1 MRPVNRGPIP
11 ARETARG
18 VNLKRV
24 IDFSYYRPDLVANL
38 GEYCSYCEVPLGVN
52 LAVEHL
58 LSKTNSLNAEDWD
71 NLLLACTNC
80 NSHKLNKTKSSKDL
94 ENYFWPSMRYPGGF
108 NTYDMMVYRKE
119 AKTVEQLANDKVF
132 LWPPKSRPQKLYPN
146 SSTQTY
152 DQVWV
157 YPSPTYATDQA
168 KTKKIKDTILLM
180 GLNDFTPDDNDPK
193 ASDRRVANR
202 TIAWDRATRLAGYLE
217 PYYQNPVGNQ
227 GAISL
232 LKAQIKETAIATG
245 FWSVWMTVFSTYNFN
260 NLVNDAERK
269 QLLRDLFLGDAFPG
283 TDYIIR

>member
-11 ARETARG
+11 TRATARG
-18 VNLKRV
+18 ESLKRV
-24 IDFSYYRPDLVANL
+24 IDYSYYRPDLIANL

-58 LSKTNSLNAEDWD
+58 LSKTSSLNAEDWD

-80 NSHKLNKTKSSKDL
+80 NSHKRNKTKSSKDL
-94 ENYFWPSMRYPGGF
+94 VKYFWPSKRYPDGF

-119 AKTVEQLANDKVF
+119 AKTVEQLANDEVF
-132 LWPPKSRPQKLYPN
+132 LWPPTSRLQNLYPN
-146 SSTQTY
+146 HSTQTY

-157 YPSPTYATDQA
+157 YPSPTYATNQA

-180 GLNDFTPDDNDPK
+180 GLNDFTPDDNDPR

-217 PYYQNPVGNQ
+217 PYYRNPAGNQ
-227 GAISL
+227 GAINL

-245 FWSVWMTVFSTYNFN
+245 FWSVWMTVFSTYNFH

-283 TDYIIR
+283 TEYIIR

>member
-11 ARETARG
+11 TRATARG
-18 VNLKRV
+18 ESLKRV
-24 IDFSYYRPDLVANL
+24 IDYSYYRPDLVANL

-58 LSKTNSLNAEDWD
+58 LSKTSSLNAEDWD

-80 NSHKLNKTKSSKDL
+80 NSHKLNKTKSSEDL
-94 ENYFWPSMRYPGGF
+94 EKYFWPSMHYPGGF

-119 AKTVEQLANDKVF
+119 AKTVERLANDGVF
-132 LWPPKSRPQKLYPN
+132 LWPPKSRPQNLYPN
-146 SSTQTY
+146 RSTQTY

-157 YPSPTYATDQA
+157 YPSPTYAADQA

-193 ASDRRVANR
+193 ASDRRVTNR

-217 PYYQNPVGNQ
+217 PYYHNPVGNQ
-227 GAISL
+227 GAINL

-245 FWSVWMTVFSTYNFN
+245 FWSVWMTVFSTYNFH

-283 TDYIIR
+283 TEYIIR